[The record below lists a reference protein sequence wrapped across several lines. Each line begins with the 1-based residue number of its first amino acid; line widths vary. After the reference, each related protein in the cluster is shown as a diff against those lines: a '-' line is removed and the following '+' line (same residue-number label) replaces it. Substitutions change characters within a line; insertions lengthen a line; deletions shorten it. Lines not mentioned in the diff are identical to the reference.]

1 MSEIRYELADHV
13 ARVTIDRPRVLN
25 ALSPAAE
32 DELREIWAR
41 VEDDRSVWVVVVTGA
56 GDRAFCVG
64 ADMSAQETGATGLE
78 YWARERPGGFGG
90 LALRRTLNV
99 PVIAAVNGHAIGGGL
114 EMVLGCDIVVAAD
127 GARFGLSE
135 PRVGRIPL
143 DGGVIQLVRQLPYRL
158 AMSMLL
164 TGQQISAAEA
174 CRYGLINEVVPREEF
189 AATVQRWVDE
199 VLACAPLSLRAIKAM
214 VLGTEAMRVEDATR
228 MRFPSLVEALGSDD
242 AAEGVQAFREKR
254 KPVWRAS

>member
-1 MSEIRYELADHV
+1 MSEIRYETADHV

-41 VEDDRSVWVVVVTGA
+41 VEGDRGVWVVVVTGA

-90 LALRRTLNV
+90 LAVRRTLHV

-114 EMVLGCDIVVAAD
+114 EMVLGCDIVVAVE

-143 DGGVIQLVRQLPYRL
+143 DGGVFQLVRQLPYRL
-158 AMSMLL
+158 AMGMLL

-174 CRYGLINEVVPREEF
+174 CRYGLINEVVPRERF
-189 AATVQRWVDE
+189 AEAVQRWVDE

>member
-1 MSEIRYELADHV
+1 MSDIRYEAADHV

-32 DELREIWAR
+32 DELRDIWLR
-41 VEDDRSVWVVVVTGA
+41 VEGDRDVWVVVVTGT
-56 GDRAFCVG
+56 GERAFCVG

-90 LALRRTLNV
+90 LATRRTLHV

-114 EMVLGCDIVVAAD
+114 EMLLGCDIVVAVE

-143 DGGVIQLVRQLPYRL
+143 DGGVFQLVRQLPYRL

-164 TGQQISAAEA
+164 TGQQITAADA
-174 CRYGLINEVVPREEF
+174 YRYGLINEVVPRAKLEE
-189 AATVQRWVDE
+189 TVQRWVND
-199 VLACAPLSLRAIKAM
+199 VLACAPLSLRAIKEM
-214 VLGTEAMRVEDATR
+214 VLRAEAMRVEDATR
-228 MRFPSLVEALGSDD
+228 MRLPRLVEALRSEDS
-242 AAEGVQAFREKR
+242 AEGVEAFREKR
-254 KPVWRAS
+254 RPVWRAL